1 MQLVIAFINLLVAIS
16 AQIIDLST
24 TYGRLEWAA
33 SAPAQNWTS
42 SPVNDTF
49 WPYGA
54 LGRSLSFL
62 INSRGM
68 RSRDHD
74 DGDVYLVKNLAAMKT
89 KKVQDLLKLKSN
101 SILFKQENQVL
112 SYDSNDW
119 YLYKLSGPVSRP
131 EVGRILPVSPC
142 LDSSQGSGGS
152 IVNEYEYELDL
163 SASVGASAKYKPVN
177 YAVGFG
183 AGVSVT
189 TSFIFTT
196 SVSCS
201 VAAGSYG
208 QLFITP
214 QVITVPHSERVR
226 VRPTRWGGFAPA
238 LDPEK
243 IPLYRAFVMP
253 SLNHH
258 CVVSN
263 SPDDLQCNT
272 RHVLDPLEL

>member
-1 MQLVIAFINLLVAIS
+1 MQLALAFMCLLVAVS
-16 AQIIDLST
+16 AQIIDLSSS
-24 TYGRLEWAA
+24 AS
-33 SAPAQNWTS
+33 SAPPQNWTS
-42 SPVNDTF
+42 SPVNETF
-49 WPYGA
+49 WPFGA
-54 LGRSLSFL
+54 FGPSLSL
-62 INSRGM
+62 LTHSGEM
-68 RSRDHD
+68 RSRDLD
-74 DGDVYLVKNLAAMKT
+74 DGDIYLVKNLAAMKT
-89 KKVQDLLKLKSN
+89 KKVQDLLKLKTN

-112 SYDSNDW
+112 SYDSKDW

-142 LDSSQGSGGS
+142 LDSSHGSGGS

-163 SASVGASAKYKPVN
+163 STSVGTSAKYKPVN
-177 YAVGFG
+177 FAVGFG
-183 AGVSVT
+183 AGVAVT

-214 QVITVPHSERVR
+214 QVITVPRSERVR
-226 VRPTRWGGFAPA
+226 VRPTRWGGFAPT
-238 LDPEK
+238 LDPEE

-253 SLNHH
+253 MLNHH
-258 CVVSN
+258 CIVSS

-272 RHVLDPLEL
+272 RHVLDPMEL